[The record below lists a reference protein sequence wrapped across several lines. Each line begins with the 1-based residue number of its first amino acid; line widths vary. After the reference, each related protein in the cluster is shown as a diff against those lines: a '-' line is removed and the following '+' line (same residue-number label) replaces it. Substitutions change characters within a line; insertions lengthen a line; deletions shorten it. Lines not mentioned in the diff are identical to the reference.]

1 MCVTVKGKFFSIFKA
16 FKFFIKI
23 IYNMNTLNILNRFI
37 KTLIICND
45 NVI

>member
-1 MCVTVKGKFFSIFKA
+1 MTATGNFFSIFKA
-16 FKFFIKI
+16 FKLFIKI
-23 IYNMNTLNILNRFI
+23 IYNTNTLNILNRFI